1 MKGQISPFCAKMITR
16 SDLKKIA
23 RARLRDAEVL
33 YRSRRYDGAIYL
45 CGYAVELALKAKIY
59 KTLSWSGYPSTGGE
73 FQNDQSFRTHNLD
86 VLLRLSGVEE
96 RIKTILMTEWS
107 AVAAWDPEAR
117 YKPIGSATKQ
127 AAELMLASVR
137 VLLREL

>member
-1 MKGQISPFCAKMITR
+1 MITR
-16 SDLKKIA
+16 SDLIKIA

-45 CGYAVELALKAKIY
+45 CGYAVEIALKVRICR
-59 KTLSWSGYPSTGGE
+59 TLSWPGYPSTGGE
-73 FQNDQSFRTHNLD
+73 FQNYQSFRTHNLH

-96 RIKTILMTEWS
+96 RIKTTLMTEWS

-117 YKPIGSATKQ
+117 YQQVGSATRQ
-127 AAELMLASVR
+127 AAELMITSAR
-137 VLLREL
+137 VLLRVL

>member
-1 MKGQISPFCAKMITR
+1 MITR

-23 RARLRDAEVL
+23 QVRLRDAEVL

-45 CGYAVELALKAKIY
+45 CGYAVEIALKTRIC
-59 KTLSWSGYPSTGGE
+59 KTLSWFGYPSTGGE
-73 FQNDQSFRTHNLD
+73 FQNYQSFRTHNLD

-127 AAELMLASVR
+127 AAELMIASAR
-137 VLLREL
+137 VLLRAL